1 MFGNIE
7 IEGNKFDRHKTPV
20 PFRNVNIEKV
30 LVSNK
35 VSLDEKTIDTLLV
48 ICIMII
54 KLSH

>member
-7 IEGNKFDRHKTPV
+7 IEKNKFDRHKTPV
-20 PFRNVNIEKV
+20 PFRNVSIEKV